1 MDHYVFKFIIF
12 IENFSDE
19 LNISTKSTLSILLTF
34 AKIYYETL
42 DTHATPLHLT
52 LRKTYHQKY
61 NNNKKN
67 C

>member
-1 MDHYVFKFIIF
+1 MYHYVFKFIIF

-42 DTHATPLHLT
+42 RYTCYTFTFNTEENISPEI
-52 LRKTYHQKY
+52 
-61 NNNKKN
+61 
-67 C
+67 